1 MNFFE
6 LEDEIWDT
14 IYALREEAEYQ
25 QFKEPNLSFEW
36 ELSADIVSTLD
47 HLLLNYDD
55 EKQELMGIP
64 VRINYKKP
72 EIIKLWREVK
82 I

>member
-1 MNFFE
+1 MLI
-6 LEDEIWDT
+6 LETKDEIWDT

-25 QFKEPNLSFEW
+25 QFREHNLSFEW
-36 ELSADIVSTLD
+36 ELSADIIGTLD
-47 HLLLNYDD
+47 HLSLNYDD

-64 VRINYKKP
+64 VRINYKQP
-72 EIIKLWREVK
+72 NIIKLWREVK

>member
-1 MNFFE
+1 MYFE
-6 LEDEIWDT
+6 RTDEIRDT
-14 IYALREEAEYQ
+14 IYALRDEANYQ
-25 QFKEPNLSFEW
+25 QFREHNLSFEW
-36 ELSADIVSTLD
+36 ELSADVVDTLE
-47 HLLLNYDD
+47 HLILNYDD

-72 EIIKLWREVK
+72 DIIKLWREVK

>member
-1 MNFFE
+1 M
-6 LEDEIWDT
+6 LILGTKDEIWNT

-25 QFKEPNLSFEW
+25 QFREHSLSFEW
-36 ELSADIVSTLD
+36 ELSADVISILE
-47 HLLLNYDD
+47 HSLLNYDD

-64 VRINYKKP
+64 VRINYKQP
-72 EIIKLWREVK
+72 NIIKLWREVK